1 MGQRLPLTALALTAL
16 AVSACGSSHA
26 KHTATTGTGNAA
38 RTCQNVAA
46 PGPRGPQHLAK
57 PQLKLNPNRSYTVRL
72 NTNCGEIDI
81 SLGVAEAPKTT
92 ASFASLVRR
101 HFYDGLTFHRI
112 VPGFVI
118 QGGDPAGNGSGGPGY
133 RVVEKPPSNAK
144 YTRGVVAMAKTAT
157 EASGTSGSQFF
168 IVTAADAQ
176 LPPDYAVAGNVIKG
190 DGVLSRIA
198 ATPTGAGPNGEQPQ
212 LPVVIEKATLVVQ

>member
-1 MGQRLPLTALALTAL
+1 MGRVPTLSALVVAAV
-16 AVSACGSSHA
+16 AVSACGSGHA
-26 KHTATTGTGNAA
+26 KHATTPTTGSAA

-46 PGPRGPQHLAK
+46 PAPRGPQHLSR
-57 PQLKLNPNRSYTVRL
+57 PQLRLNPAKTYTVRMV
-72 NTNCGEIDI
+72 TNCGEIDI
-81 SLGVAEAPKTT
+81 RLNVAQAPKTA

-101 HFYDGLTFHRI
+101 HFYDHLTFHRV

-133 RVVEKPPSNAK
+133 RVIEKPPSDAK

-157 EASGTSGSQFF
+157 EAPGSSGSQFF
-168 IVTAADAQ
+168 MVIAADAQ
-176 LPPDYAVAGNVIKG
+176 LPPDYAVVGNVVRG

-198 ATPTGAGPNGEQPQ
+198 AIPTGGGPTGEQPQ
-212 LPVVIEKATLVVQ
+212 LPVVIEHATLVVG